1 MRGLGDMETLVILG
15 ERNRDGILN
24 SRKSEAGR
32 SVCFPVATLHVVINE
47 TALLSAQTKITL
59 PSQELAHLVARCS
72 VDNL

>member
-1 MRGLGDMETLVILG
+1 METLVILG

-24 SRKSEAGR
+24 SRKREAG